1 MRERNED
8 GFTLVEIIVSIAIG
22 VVVLGLVLSIILTS
36 FDTFGTFSTKKLK
49 KEALDSIVEYVRDE
63 IQNSTDVVISK
74 TPPKLSTS
82 NSGDWKWLAVSGGRL
97 YYGHYTYDKD
107 TSKGTG
113 SGRMYTND
121 SYYNTKDSYDRDAS
135 NTTLSIKYSKK
146 TANAT
151 SETKTS
157 TSKVRIVTL
166 YYTLSYSS
174 EQYKKND
181 AIEFSNVSEV
191 DNTIDPNN
199 GDIHSL
205 ADVQAKDAKS
215 LDNTS
220 TANLKSFTNSDT
232 SITRLYYQ
240 KSSGTSSGENNN
252 NNNNNDNPNLTHT
265 VADKINEI
273 TANNNRGYYVG
284 RADNF
289 QDSNNENFYD
299 NPESKNSFY
308 IPLANT
314 YRPGDFVYYK
324 GYWWLLMQKS
334 SNPENNEPKNDG
346 AGIWQCLD
354 GEFHIGDTYNK
365 GDVVKY
371 NNIYYKYL
379 GESSVEWNPP
389 TSNETN
395 DETNT
400 SGKLWLNLGTD
411 VPTSVDGYDKTFS
424 SLASGKGA
432 NAITQQTP
440 SASPALDQSRLSIPN
455 VKPYS
460 IKYDTSTVPVYDPD
474 HFNTSN
480 YPVGS
485 LIQVEVK
492 GSGDSNGNN
501 IYYRLYKK
509 IFEPADYIDDTL
521 KVPGNSFQSGWK
533 LLENEYMPSS
543 SYTSG
548 DTLRLGTSNLDNL
561 DTTADY
567 IRVKS
572 PINASVTFNYYDSK
586 MHSNEGGIITLSP
599 MDICSS
605 EAEIYFGINYNYID
619 ESSIKGYSE
628 THTYNGEKISTFVL
642 TRAKFIK
649 YESTDWWSGR
659 KQYTTDLRNDF
670 SLTKAMIYLPS
681 ESTQSDNQDGGQNNK
696 TVRSQ
701 IWERISLNKIVGD
714 ETNESIK
721 K

>member
-8 GFTLVEIIVSIAIG
+8 GFTLIEIIVSIAIG

-74 TPPKLSTS
+74 TPPVLSTS

-97 YYGHYTYDKD
+97 YYGHYTYNKD

-191 DNTIDPNN
+191 DNKTDLNN

-205 ADVQAKDAKS
+205 ADVQAKDAIS

-240 KSSGTSSGENNN
+240 KSSGTSSGENN

-324 GYWWLLMQKS
+324 GNWWLLMGS
-334 SNPENNEPKNDG
+334 EGNSENKDPLNG
-346 AGIWQCLD
+346 ASMWQCLD
-354 GEFHIGDTYNK
+354 GQYHNGNYYNYGDI
-365 GDVVKY
+365 VKEG
-371 NNIYYKYL
+371 NVYYKFIAQN
-379 GESSVEWNPP
+379 EQCWNSP
-389 TSNETN
+389 SNYNYTN
-395 DETNT
+395 DESNPN
-400 SGKLWLNLGTD
+400 GKQWLYLGTE
-411 VPTSVDGYDKTFS
+411 VPTLDGYDKTFRN
-424 SLASGKGA
+424 LASGKGA

-455 VKPYS
+455 VKPCS

-492 GSGDSNGNN
+492 NSGDSNGNN

-572 PINASVTFNYYDSK
+572 PSNASITINYTDSNTNK
-586 MHSNEGGIITLSP
+586 SKRATITLSP

-619 ESSIKGYSE
+619 ESSIKGYIE
-628 THTYNGEKISTFVL
+628 THTYNGEKISTFIL
-642 TRAKFIK
+642 TKATFIK
-649 YESTDWWSGR
+649 YE
-659 KQYTTDLRNDF
+659 YTWLGEKIYTIDSRNDF

>member
-82 NSGDWKWLAVSGGRL
+82 NSGNWKWLAVSGGRL
-97 YYGHYTYDKD
+97 YYGHYTYNKD

-191 DNTIDPNN
+191 DKTDLNN

-205 ADVQAKDAKS
+205 ADVQAKDAIS

-240 KSSGTSSGENNN
+240 KSNGISSGENNNNNN

-324 GYWWLLMQKS
+324 GNWWLLMQIS
-334 SNPENNEPKNDG
+334 SDPENNEPKNGG

-379 GESSVEWNPP
+379 GESSAEWNPP
-389 TSNETN
+389 TSNETT
-395 DETNT
+395 DKKNT

-424 SLASGKGA
+424 NLASGKGT
-432 NAITQQTP
+432 NAITQETP
-440 SASPALDQSRLSIPN
+440 SSSPALDSSRASLPN
-455 VKPYS
+455 VTAS
-460 IKYDTSTVPVYDPD
+460 TIKYDTSVPIYDPD
-474 HFNTSN
+474 DFNTTN
-480 YPVGS
+480 YKVGD
-485 LIQVEVK
+485 LIQVKVQN
-492 GSGDSNGNN
+492 SGDTNGNN
-501 IYYRLYKK
+501 PYYRLYKK
-509 IFEPADYIDDTL
+509 IFEPAAYIDKKN
-521 KVPGNSFQSGWK
+521 KVPGNSFQSGWE

-543 SYTSG
+543 AYPSG
-548 DTLRLGTSNLDNL
+548 ATLRLGTSNLKDL

-567 IRVKS
+567 IRVKTLKDNIS
-572 PINASVTFNYYDSK
+572 NFKYKDTNSGKEAEVTLDLSLNNVCSSETELYYGLKYDYIDKNSVEGHFVTYSYNDNQVKQFVLDKVTFNNSDVTSYKNS
-586 MHSNEGGIITLSP
+586 
-599 MDICSS
+599 
-605 EAEIYFGINYNYID
+605 
-619 ESSIKGYSE
+619 
-628 THTYNGEKISTFVL
+628 
-642 TRAKFIK
+642 
-649 YESTDWWSGR
+649 
-659 KQYTTDLRNDF
+659 DF
-670 SLTKAMIYLPS
+670 AITKAMIYLPKETSQS
-681 ESTQSDNQDGGQNNK
+681 EVSNAKSNG
-696 TVRSQ
+696 TVRDQ
-701 IWERISLNKIVGD
+701 IWERISLNDAK
-714 ETNESIK
+714 
-721 K
+721 